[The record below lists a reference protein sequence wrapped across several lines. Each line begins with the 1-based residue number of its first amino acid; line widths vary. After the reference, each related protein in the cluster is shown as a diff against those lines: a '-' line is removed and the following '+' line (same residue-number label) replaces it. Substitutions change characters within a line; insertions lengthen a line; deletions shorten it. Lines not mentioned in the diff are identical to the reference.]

1 MQKVVRVKHMVESYV
16 RENFQQRLRAPP
28 ECPRCH
34 RYHSFQA
41 HGYYGRY
48 ATNRTGKALRIQVR
62 RFLCTSCSRTL
73 SCLPDFLQPYRL
85 ISNPTIEAFMRGE
98 GQRLDVQR
106 QAGLLQR
113 YRKRF
118 ISGWKT
124 LARLLGNFFGRAPPQ
139 ETATAFW
146 RRTVAACGSLAE
158 LTFRLI
164 QDFRTT
170 CFGTYRCHQPT

>member
-1 MQKVVRVKHMVESYV
+1 MQKVVRVKHTVESYV
-16 RENFQQRLRAPP
+16 RENFQQRLRAPS

-34 RYHSFQA
+34 RYHRFQA

-48 ATNRTGKALRIQVR
+48 ATDRTGKTLRIEVR
-62 RFLCTSCSRTL
+62 RFLCTSCARTL

-85 ISNPTIEAFMRGE
+85 ISNPTMEAFMRGE
-98 GQRLDVQR
+98 EQRVDVQR
-106 QAGLLQR
+106 QASLLQR
-113 YRKRF
+113 YRQRF
-118 ISGWKT
+118 VSGWKA

-170 CFGTYRCHQPT
+170 CFGTYRSHQPT